1 MPDERKEDDPMD
13 TILTTRSIPETTAGH
28 TDLVAEANH
37 RIANSLTV
45 LVSMVRMQSATVKR
59 SAESY
64 SNAEVRHLLDGIAAR
79 INTISQLHRIIS
91 HAGTDGAISLKPH
104 LHDVTDALVA
114 ALSSPE
120 QSVKVMHTGGDCMVQ
135 MRQVQPIVLMLCEIF
150 INAMKYAHPSGV
162 PLIMLVDTS
171 ISGDGRLVLT
181 ISDDGVGLP
190 EGFDPLQSGGM
201 GFKVMRSLASEVGGE
216 LQIQS
221 THLGLSFR
229 LSLPAMAMAGTML
242 A

>member
-1 MPDERKEDDPMD
+1 MD
-13 TILTTRSIPETTAGH
+13 TILSTRSLPETGLGH

-45 LVSMVRMQSATVKR
+45 LVSMVRMQSASVKKH
-59 SAESY
+59 AEPY

-79 INTISQLHRIIS
+79 INTISQLHRILS
-91 HAGTDGAISLKPH
+91 HVGADGAISLKPH
-104 LHDVTDALVA
+104 LHEVTDALVA

-120 QSVKVMHTGGDCMVQ
+120 QAVKVMHTGGDCMVQ

-150 INAMKYAHPSGV
+150 INAMKYAHPTGV
-162 PLIMLVDTS
+162 PLIMVVDCEV
-171 ISGDGRLVLT
+171 SGDGRLVLT

-201 GFKVMRSLASEVGGE
+201 GFKVMRSLAAEVGAE

-229 LSLPAMAMAGTML
+229 LSLPAMAMAGARL

>member
-1 MPDERKEDDPMD
+1 ME
-13 TILTTRSIPETTAGH
+13 TILSATPLPENHFTAAH
-28 TDLVAEANH
+28 QIAEANH

-45 LVSMVRMQSATVKR
+45 LVSMVRMQAVAVKK
-59 SAESY
+59 ADSY
-64 SNAEVRHLLDGIAAR
+64 SSAEVRHLLDGIAAR

-104 LHDVTDALVA
+104 LHEVTDALVT
-114 ALSSPE
+114 ALSSRE
-120 QSVKVMHTGGDCMVQ
+120 RAVKVIYAGGDCIVQ
-135 MRQVQPIVLMLCEIF
+135 ARQVQPIVLILCEIF
-150 INAMKYAHPSGV
+150 INAMKYAHPTGV

-171 ISGDGRLVLT
+171 IGGDGRLVLT

-190 EGFDPLQSGGM
+190 EGFDPMVSDGM
-201 GFKVMRSLASEVGGE
+201 GFKVMRRLAAEAGGE

-221 THLGLSFR
+221 THLGLSCR
-229 LSLPAMAMAGTML
+229 LSLPAMAMAGVKL

>member
-1 MPDERKEDDPMD
+1 MPVRKEDDLMD
-13 TILTTRSIPETTAGH
+13 AILTTRSLPEMSHGA

-37 RIANSLTV
+37 RIANSLSV
-45 LVSMVRMQSATVKR
+45 LVSMVRMQSMSVKKGG
-59 SAESY
+59 ENY

-79 INTISQLHRIIS
+79 INTISQLHRILS
-91 HAGTDGAISLKPH
+91 QAGDGGAISLKPH
-104 LHDVTDALVA
+104 LSEVTDALVA

-120 QSVKVMHTGGDCMVQ
+120 QSVRVMHTGGDCMVQ
-135 MRQVQPIVLMLCEIF
+135 MRHVQPIVLMLCEIF

-162 PLIMLVDTS
+162 PLIMLVDCS
-171 ISGDGRLVLT
+171 VSGDGRLVLT

-190 EGFDPLQSGGM
+190 EGFDPALSGGM

-229 LSLPAMAMAGTML
+229 LSMPACAMAGARL

>member
-1 MPDERKEDDPMD
+1 MD
-13 TILTTRSIPETTAGH
+13 TILTTRSFSEASPSTI
-28 TDLVAEANH
+28 DLVAEANH

-45 LVSMVRMQSATVKR
+45 LVSMVRMQSAAVKR
-59 SAESY
+59 NAESY
-64 SNAEVRHLLDGIAAR
+64 SNAEVRHLLDGVAAR
-79 INTISQLHRIIS
+79 INTISQLHRILS
-91 HAGTDGAISLKPH
+91 HVGPDGAISLKPH
-104 LHDVTDALVA
+104 LREVTDALVA

-120 QSVKVMHTGGDCMVQ
+120 QGVRVVHTGGDCMVL

-162 PLIMLVDTS
+162 PLIMLVDCS
-171 ISGDGRLVLT
+171 VGGDGRLVLT

-190 EGFDPLQSGGM
+190 EGFDPMQSRGM
-201 GFKVMRSLASEVGGE
+201 GFKVMRSLAAEVGGE
-216 LQIQS
+216 LRIQS

-229 LSLPAMAMAGTML
+229 LSLPAMAMAGSKL

>member
-1 MPDERKEDDPMD
+1 M
-13 TILTTRSIPETTAGH
+13 
-28 TDLVAEANH
+28 AEANH

-45 LVSMVRMQSATVKR
+45 LVSMVRMQSAAVKK
-59 SAESY
+59 SADSY

-91 HAGTDGAISLKPH
+91 HAGADGVISLKPH

-114 ALSSPE
+114 RAVITE
-120 QSVKVMHTGGDCMVQ
+120 QAVKVVHTGGDCMVQ
-135 MRQVQPIVLMLCEIF
+135 MRHVQPIVLMLCEIF
-150 INAMKYAHPSGV
+150 INAMKYAHPTGV
-162 PLIMLVDTS
+162 PLIMLVDCS

-190 EGFDPLQSGGM
+190 EGLDPAQSAGM
-201 GFKVMRSLASEVGGE
+201 GFKVMRSLAAEVGGE

-229 LSLPAMAMAGTML
+229 LSLPAMAMAGTKL

>member
-1 MPDERKEDDPMD
+1 MDP
-13 TILTTRSIPETTAGH
+13 ILVTLPGKSAAPA
-28 TDLVAEANH
+28 DLVAEANH

-45 LVSMVRMQSATVKR
+45 LVSMVRMQAASVRKNM
-59 SAESY
+59 ESY
-64 SNAEVRHLLDGIAAR
+64 SSAEVRHLLDGIAAR

-91 HAGTDGAISLKPH
+91 HAGLDGAISLKPH

-120 QSVKVMHTGGDCMVQ
+120 QAVKVVYTGGDCMVQ

-150 INAMKYAHPSGV
+150 INAMKYAHPTGV
-162 PLIMLVDTS
+162 PLIMLIDSS

-181 ISDDGVGLP
+181 VSDDGVGLP
-190 EGFDPLQSGGM
+190 EGFDPLQSDGM
-201 GFKVMRSLASEVGGE
+201 GFKVMQRLAAEVGGE

-229 LSLPAMAMAGTML
+229 LSLPAMAMAGTKL

>member
-1 MPDERKEDDPMD
+1 MD
-13 TILTTRSIPETTAGH
+13 AILNTRSLPETSRNH
-28 TDLVAEANH
+28 PDVVAEANH
-37 RIANSLTV
+37 RIANSLSV
-45 LVSMVRMQSATVKR
+45 LVGMVRMQAVAVKK
-59 SAESY
+59 STKSY
-64 SNAEVRHLLDGIAAR
+64 SNAEVRHLLDGVAAR
-79 INTISQLHRIIS
+79 INTIGQLHRILS
-91 HAGTDGAISLKPH
+91 QTRTDGAISLKPH

-120 QSVKVMHTGGDCMVQ
+120 QPAKVMHTGGDCTVQ

-150 INAMKYAHPSGV
+150 INAVKYAHPSGV

-171 ISGDGRLVLT
+171 VSGDGRLVLT

-201 GFKVMRSLASEVGGE
+201 GFKVMRSLAAEVGGE